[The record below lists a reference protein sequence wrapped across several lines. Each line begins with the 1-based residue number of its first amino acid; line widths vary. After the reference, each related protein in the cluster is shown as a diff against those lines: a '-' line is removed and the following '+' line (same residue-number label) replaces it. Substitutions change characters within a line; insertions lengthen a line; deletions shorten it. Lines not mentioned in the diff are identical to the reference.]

1 MSSVTQTSDTKY
13 LLDFTFFSSK
23 PVEQRLNKARG
34 SQTLSCPKENMEQ
47 RNIRQMMCEGIN
59 WSKPNARCQLGY
71 LVLRMTYRPN
81 LSARMSVSV
90 GHTFKTLK
98 INQ

>member
-1 MSSVTQTSDTKY
+1 MTQNSC
-13 LLDFTFFSSK
+13 LILFFFSSK

-34 SQTLSCPKENMEQ
+34 FQTLSCPKENMEQ

-59 WSKPNARCQLGY
+59 QSKPNARCQLGY

-81 LSARMSVSV
+81 LSAQMLVSV

-98 INQ
+98 ISQ